1 MFVSLNH
8 TSQISYNT
16 KMKFLTLFTM
26 VALTPSFA
34 YAQTANLETLLKG
47 IVGFTNNT
55 LIPFLVGIAFLI
67 FVINVFRYF
76 ILNGENEDGREN
88 AKNLAIYSVAAF
100 VFLLIF
106 WGIINLLSTSSGLE
120 GCKQSNFDYVDR
132 HFIGPSQ
139 PACP

>member
-1 MFVSLNH
+1 MFVSLIGDG
-8 TSQISYNT
+8 QISYNA
-16 KMKFLTLFTM
+16 KMKFLTLF
-26 VALTPSFA
+26 ALVVLVPSFA

-47 IVGFTNNT
+47 IVGFANNT

-76 ILNGENEDGREN
+76 ILNGENEEGQEN
-88 AKNLAIYSVAAF
+88 AKNLAVYSVAAF

-106 WGIINLLSTSSGLE
+106 WGIVNILSTSSGLE
-120 GCKQSNFDYVDR
+120 GCKQSKFDYVAR
-132 HFIGPSQ
+132 HIPGPDL

>member
-8 TSQISYNT
+8 VYQIGYNA
-16 KMKFLTLFTM
+16 KMKFLTLFAL
-26 VALTPSFA
+26 VALMPSFVH
-34 YAQTANLETLLKG
+34 AQTASLETLLKG

-76 ILNGENEDGREN
+76 ILNGENEKGQED
-88 AKNLAIYSVAAF
+88 AKNLAMYSVAAF

-106 WGIINLLSTSSGLE
+106 WGIVNMLSTSSGLE

-132 HFIGPSQ
+132 HVPGPY
-139 PACP
+139 PPDCP